1 MTLLSR
7 PRPSVTSGDTVLTN
21 LRLCLPTEVVSGTI
35 HVEKGRIAAIDTG
48 RSSLAGAEDC
58 GGDYLL
64 PGLIELHTD
73 NLEKHFT
80 PRPGVTWPALAAVMS
95 HDAQMAGSGI
105 TTVLDALALGDV
117 REGSERVRSLK
128 TMADAILAARADDL
142 TRAEHFLHLRCEIS
156 YPDLM
161 NLVEQLA
168 TPEVVKLVSIMDH
181 TPGQRQFTDL
191 EGYRSFYKKKFGLN
205 EAEMAAFEAAAV
217 ERQSRYAAPQRA
229 AVVAVAQRLGLPLAS
244 HDDAK
249 PEHVA
254 EAAAEGMHIAEFPTT
269 LEAADLSRKAG
280 MKLLMGA
287 PNLVRGGSHS
297 GNIAA
302 ADLAARGWLD
312 ILSSDYMP
320 VSLLQAVFLLAPTD
334 ADLPAAVATAT
345 VTPAEAVGLTDRG
358 SLTPGKRADLLRV
371 HLHRAGDMAL
381 PIVEGVWRAGR
392 RVA

>member
-1 MTLLSR
+1 MI
-7 PRPSVTSGDTVLTN
+7 LTN
-21 LRLCLPTEVVSGTI
+21 LRLCLRQEVIHGTI
-35 HVEKGRIAAIDTG
+35 IVENGQIVGLDSGISRAAD
-48 RSSLAGAEDC
+48 AQDC
-58 GGDYLL
+58 DGDYLL

-73 NLEKHFT
+73 NLEKHFS
-80 PRPGVTWPALAAVMS
+80 PRPGVIWPALAAVLS

-161 NLVEQLA
+161 DLVEQLA
-168 TPEVVKLVSIMDH
+168 TPDVVKLVSIMDH

-191 EGYRSFYKKKFGLN
+191 GNYRNFYKKKFSLSD
-205 EAEMAAFEAAAV
+205 AEMQAFEAETMA
-217 ERQSRYAAPQRA
+217 RQARYAAPQRA
-229 AVVAVAQRLGLPLAS
+229 AVVATAQRLGLPLAS

-254 EAAAEGMHIAEFPTT
+254 EAAAEGMRIAEFPTT

-320 VSLLQAVFLLAPTD
+320 VSLLQAVFLLAPTE
-334 ADLPAAVATAT
+334 AELPAAAATAT
-345 VTPAEAVGLTDRG
+345 ATPAEAVGLHDRG
-358 SLTPGKRADLLRV
+358 RLEIGKRADLLRV
-371 HLHRAGDMAL
+371 RLHRSADAPPL
-381 PIVEGVWRAGR
+381 PIVQGVWRAGR

>member
-1 MTLLSR
+1 MI
-7 PRPSVTSGDTVLTN
+7 LTN
-21 LRLCLPTEVVSGTI
+21 LRLCLRQEVIHGTI
-35 HVEKGRIAAIDTG
+35 VVQSGQIVGLDTG
-48 RSSLAGAEDC
+48 ISRAADAQDC
-58 GGDYLL
+58 DGDYLL

-73 NLEKHFT
+73 NLEKHFS
-80 PRPGVTWPALAAVMS
+80 PRPGVIWPALAAVLS

-161 NLVEQLA
+161 DLVEQLA
-168 TPEVVKLVSIMDH
+168 TPDVVKLVSIMDH

-191 EGYRSFYKKKFGLN
+191 GNYRNFYKKKFSLSD
-205 EAEMAAFEAAAV
+205 AEMQAFEAETMA
-217 ERQSRYAAPQRA
+217 RQARYAAPQRA
-229 AVVAVAQRLGLPLAS
+229 AVVAAAHRMGLPLAS

-254 EAAAEGMHIAEFPTT
+254 EAAAEGMRIAEFPTT

-334 ADLPAAVATAT
+334 AELPAAAATAT
-345 VTPAEAVGLTDRG
+345 ATPAEAVGLNDRG
-358 SLTPGKRADLLRV
+358 RLEIGKRADLLRV
-371 HLHRAGDMAL
+371 RLHRGGGAPPL
-381 PIVEGVWRAGR
+381 PIVQGVWRAGR

>member
-1 MTLLSR
+1 
-7 PRPSVTSGDTVLTN
+7 
-21 LRLCLPTEVVSGTI
+21 
-35 HVEKGRIAAIDTG
+35 
-48 RSSLAGAEDC
+48 
-58 GGDYLL
+58 
-64 PGLIELHTD
+64 
-73 NLEKHFT
+73 
-80 PRPGVTWPALAAVMS
+80 
-95 HDAQMAGSGI
+95 MAGSGI

-161 NLVEQLA
+161 DLVEQLA
-168 TPEVVKLVSIMDH
+168 TPDVVKLVSIMDH

-191 EGYRSFYKKKFGLN
+191 GNYRNFYKKKFSLSDV
-205 EAEMAAFEAAAV
+205 EMQAFEAETMA
-217 ERQSRYAAPQRA
+217 RQARYAAPQRA
-229 AVVAVAQRLGLPLAS
+229 AVVATAQRLGLPLAS

-254 EAAAEGMHIAEFPTT
+254 EAAAEGMRIAEFPTT
-269 LEAADLSRKAG
+269 LEAADLSRQAG

-334 ADLPAAVATAT
+334 AELPAAAATAT
-345 VTPAEAVGLTDRG
+345 ATPAEAVGLHDRG
-358 SLTPGKRADLLRV
+358 RLEIGKRADLLRV
-371 HLHRAGDMAL
+371 RLHRDEGAPPL
-381 PIVEGVWRAGR
+381 PIVQGVWRAGR

>member
-1 MTLLSR
+1 MI
-7 PRPSVTSGDTVLTN
+7 LTN
-21 LRLCLPTEVVSGTI
+21 LRLCLRQEVIHGTI
-35 HVEKGRIAAIDTG
+35 IVQNGQIVGLDSGISRATDAQ
-48 RSSLAGAEDC
+48 DC
-58 GGDYLL
+58 DGDYLL

-73 NLEKHFT
+73 NLEKHFS
-80 PRPGVTWPALAAVMS
+80 PRPGVIWPALAAVLS

-161 NLVEQLA
+161 TLVDQLA
-168 TPEVVKLVSIMDH
+168 IPEIVKLVSIMDH

-191 EGYRSFYKKKFGLN
+191 ENYRNFYKKKFSLSDP
-205 EAEMAAFEAAAV
+205 EMAAFEAETMA
-217 ERQSRYAAPQRA
+217 RQARFAAPQRA
-229 AVVAVAQRLGLPLAS
+229 AVVATAQRLGLPLAS

-254 EAAAEGMHIAEFPTT
+254 EAAAEGMRIAEFPTT
-269 LEAADLSRKAG
+269 LDAADLSRKAG

-334 ADLPAAVATAT
+334 AELPAAAATAT
-345 VTPAEAVGLTDRG
+345 ATPAEAVGLNDRG
-358 SLTPGKRADLLRV
+358 RLEIGKRADLLRV
-371 HLHRAGDMAL
+371 RLHRDEGAPPL
-381 PIVEGVWRAGR
+381 PIVQGVWRAGR

>member
-1 MTLLSR
+1 MI
-7 PRPSVTSGDTVLTN
+7 LTN
-21 LRLCLPTEVVSGTI
+21 LRLCLRQEVIHGTI
-35 HVEKGRIAAIDTG
+35 IVENGQIVGLDSGIIRAAD
-48 RSSLAGAEDC
+48 AQDC
-58 GGDYLL
+58 DGDYLL

-73 NLEKHFT
+73 NLEKHFS
-80 PRPGVTWPALAAVMS
+80 PRPGVIWPALAAVLS

-161 NLVEQLA
+161 DLVEQLA
-168 TPEVVKLVSIMDH
+168 TPDVVKLVSIMDH

-191 EGYRSFYKKKFGLN
+191 GNYRNFYKKKFSLSD
-205 EAEMAAFEAAAV
+205 AEMQAFEAETMA
-217 ERQSRYAAPQRA
+217 RQARYAAPQRA
-229 AVVAVAQRLGLPLAS
+229 AVVAAAQRLGLPLAS

-254 EAAAEGMHIAEFPTT
+254 EAAAEGMRIAEFPTT

-320 VSLLQAVFLLAPTD
+320 VSLLQAVFLLAPTE
-334 ADLPAAVATAT
+334 AELPAAAATAT
-345 VTPAEAVGLTDRG
+345 ATPAEAVGLHDRG
-358 SLTPGKRADLLRV
+358 RLEIGKRADLLRV
-371 HLHRAGDMAL
+371 HLHRGEGAPPL
-381 PIVEGVWRAGR
+381 PIIQGVWRAGR

>member
-1 MTLLSR
+1 MI
-7 PRPSVTSGDTVLTN
+7 LTN
-21 LRLCLPTEVVSGTI
+21 LRLCLRQEVIHGTI
-35 HVEKGRIAAIDTG
+35 VVQNGQIVGLDTG
-48 RSSLAGAEDC
+48 ISRAADAQDC
-58 GGDYLL
+58 DGDYLL

-73 NLEKHFT
+73 NLEKHFS
-80 PRPGVTWPALAAVMS
+80 PRPGVIWPALAAVLS

-117 REGSERVRSLK
+117 REGSERIRSLK

-161 NLVEQLA
+161 TLVDQLA
-168 TPEVVKLVSIMDH
+168 MPEIVKLVSIMDH

-191 EGYRSFYKKKFGLN
+191 ENYRNFYKKKFGLSDP
-205 EAEMAAFEAAAV
+205 EMAAFEGETMA
-217 ERQSRYAAPQRA
+217 RQARYAAPQRA
-229 AVVAVAQRLGLPLAS
+229 AVVATAQRLGLPLAS

-254 EAAAEGMHIAEFPTT
+254 EAAAEGMRIAEFPTT

-320 VSLLQAVFLLAPTD
+320 VSLLQAVFLLAPTE
-334 ADLPAAVATAT
+334 AELPAAAATAT
-345 VTPAEAVGLTDRG
+345 ATPAEAVGLTDRG
-358 SLTPGKRADLLRV
+358 CIEIGKRADLLRV
-371 HLHRAGDMAL
+371 RLHRGEDAPPL
-381 PIVEGVWRAGR
+381 PIVQGVWRAGR

>member
-7 PRPSVTSGDTVLTN
+7 IDGPLVLTN
-21 LRLCLPTEVVSGTI
+21 LRLCLPTEVVSGSV
-35 HVEKGRIAAIDTG
+35 HVQNGRI
-48 RSSLAGAEDC
+48 LAVDSGPSRVPGAEDC

-73 NLEKHFT
+73 NLEKHFS

-117 REGSERVRSLK
+117 REGSERIRSLK
-128 TMADAILAARADDL
+128 TMADAILTARADDL

-161 NLVEQLA
+161 ELVEQLA
-168 TPEVVKLVSIMDH
+168 VPEAVKLVSIMDH
-181 TPGQRQFTDL
+181 TPGQRQFTNLDS
-191 EGYRSFYKKKFGLN
+191 YRSFYKKKFSLSD
-205 EAEMAAFEAAAV
+205 AEMAEFEAATM
-217 ERQSRYAAPQRA
+217 ERQARYAAPQRA
-229 AVVAVAQRLGLPLAS
+229 AVVATAQRLGLPLAS

-254 EAAAEGMHIAEFPTT
+254 EAAAEGMRIAEFPTT
-269 LEAADLSRKAG
+269 LEAADLSRQAG

-320 VSLLQAVFLLAPTD
+320 VSLLQAVFLLAPTE

-345 VTPAEAVGLTDRG
+345 STPAEAVGLTDRG

-371 HLHRAGDMAL
+371 RLHRPRDGAAL
-381 PIVEGVWRAGR
+381 PLVQGVWRAGR

>member
-1 MTLLSR
+1 MMHLSR
-7 PRPSVTSGDTVLTN
+7 VIDTLILTN
-21 LRLCLPTEVVSGTI
+21 ARLCLPAEVMSGTLTLQNGCI
-35 HVEKGRIAAIDTG
+35 TDIASGISQVPSAV
-48 RSSLAGAEDC
+48 DC
-58 GGDYLL
+58 EGDYLL

-73 NLEKHFT
+73 NLEKHFS
-80 PRPGVTWPALAAVMS
+80 PRPGVLWPALAAVLS

-128 TMADAILAARADDL
+128 TMADAIVAARADDL

-161 NLVEQLA
+161 DLVGQLA
-168 TPEVVKLVSIMDH
+168 TSGVVKLVSIMDH

-191 EGYRSFYKKKFGLN
+191 GSYRRFYQRKFNLSD
-205 EAEMAAFEAAAV
+205 AEMQVFEADTIA
-217 ERQSRYAAPQRA
+217 RQALYAAPQRA
-229 AVVAVAQRLGLPLAS
+229 AVVETAHRLGLPLAS

-254 EAAAEGMHIAEFPTT
+254 EAKANGMSIAEFPTT
-269 LEAADLSRKAG
+269 LEAAELSRKAG

-320 VSLLQAVFLLAPTD
+320 VSLLQAVFLLGATE
-334 ADLPAAVATAT
+334 AALPAAVATAT
-345 VTPAEAVGLTDRG
+345 ATPAEAIGLTDRG
-358 SLTPGKRADLLRV
+358 RLEVGKRADLIRV
-371 HLHRAGDMAL
+371 RLHRRPDEPPL
-381 PIVEGVWRAGR
+381 PIVQGVWRAGR

>member
-1 MTLLSR
+1 MTRLSR
-7 PRPSVTSGDTVLTN
+7 IAGPTILTN
-21 LRLCLPTEVVSGTI
+21 LRLCLPTDVVSGTI
-35 HVEKGRIAAIDTG
+35 SIEDGRIAAIDTG
-48 RSSLAGAEDC
+48 RSSLPAAEDC

-117 REGSERVRSLK
+117 REGSDRIRSLK
-128 TMADAILAARADDL
+128 TMADAILAARTDDL

-161 NLVEQLA
+161 ELVEQLA
-168 TPEVVKLVSIMDH
+168 IPGAVKLVSIMDH
-181 TPGQRQFTDL
+181 TPGQRQFTNLDS
-191 EGYRSFYKKKFGLN
+191 YRSFYKKKFGLSDT
-205 EAEMAAFEAAAV
+205 EMAEFEAATV
-217 ERQSRYAAPQRA
+217 ERQARYAAPQRA
-229 AVVAVAQRLGLPLAS
+229 AVVATAQRLGLPLAS

-254 EAAAEGMHIAEFPTT
+254 EAAAEGMRIAEFPTT

-320 VSLLQAVFLLAPTD
+320 VSLLQAVFLLAPTE

-345 VTPAEAVGLTDRG
+345 STPAEAVGLHDRG

-371 HLHRAGDMAL
+371 RLHRMGDGAAL
-381 PIVEGVWRAGR
+381 PLVQGVWRAGQ